1 MWQSLG
7 KTHQLPHSCSLAR
20 KDLKPQRQ
28 ARLHRAAWLGA
39 LPVGPLGLPP
49 EGEAW
54 AHCGGP
60 SWVFSRGPA
69 PARHEAALPFPCFL
83 GILVPLALDAET
95 QEVIL
100 GNTAMEV
107 GKRQEDRKGL
117 PRELLLWASRV

>member
-7 KTHQLPHSCSLAR
+7 KTHQPPHSCSLAR

-39 LPVGPLGLPP
+39 LPVGLLGLPP

-60 SWVFSRGPA
+60 TVVAPAGSSPGGQLLLDMRPRSLFPVSWVS
-69 PARHEAALPFPCFL
+69 
-83 GILVPLALDAET
+83 
-95 QEVIL
+95 
-100 GNTAMEV
+100 
-107 GKRQEDRKGL
+107 
-117 PRELLLWASRV
+117 